1 MAKFP
6 QKKSGGSLTGWL
18 FMLPALAIN
27 VSIILIPAILTAG
40 FAFTKWNGL
49 GTPEFV
55 GLQNFITLF
64 KSQVYRTAIINNVRW
79 TLIFLTVP
87 IIMGL
92 IGAAMLQTI
101 RAGRNFFQTIFFVP
115 MIVATVISARVWQQ
129 MIFHPMSGLLGWLR
143 KFGISFLGGNPLTNP
158 DTSLYSVAF
167 VDNWHWWGFLAVVFL
182 ASMRQIDPE
191 LYEAASIEGAS
202 FWQKFWHISIPLIR
216 PTLILMLLMTVIWS
230 FLVFDFLYIMTEGGP
245 GYSSEV
251 LATLTYKKVFYT
263 FEVGM
268 GAAIAHHEFI
278 SGNSDCWVT
287 FGFSQREWKY
297 EGV

>member
-158 DTSLYSVAF
+158 DTSLYYVAF

-268 GAAIAHHEFI
+268 GAAIALTMSLLAGI
-278 SGNSDCWVT
+278 AIAGYIWLQS
-287 FGFSQREWKY
+287 K
-297 EGV
+297 GVEI